1 MFTRKNNDLKA
12 AHTLAKFCTF
22 IVPLVFAVGS
32 IGTATASTVIKTNAA
47 KVPVADQSA
56 QSRRTALR
64 QAMEQVLVKMSGT
77 DAVLAHPAIQ
87 TALQSPARYLSAY
100 QFDYEDGRQ
109 YYAGE
114 FSRKVLVD
122 LLRDASLPVWGQRR
136 PDTLIWLAN
145 QEDRDKWILREGQPG
160 ELTAV
165 IRTASE
171 RYGVPVTLPLMDLTD
186 NSAISVYDVWGQFG
200 SVLNQ
205 ASERYRPEF
214 IIGARLHRRPEEAT
228 PEFLSTEEKLEQALS
243 DSNLAFAYSA
253 EENTTQEEE
262 NTSRFSSSSTL
273 PVQDATPGNRLIED
287 SKTAGGELAQQEIT
301 ADNGVEDADP
311 AVDTAGEPTMPARAG
326 SGEYALEW
334 TLLEGADTQ
343 FGVVRASTAEGALSE
358 FMHVYSQY
366 LGQRFA
372 VSVDADANTTGEIVS
387 ISVANLDGLEKYVH
401 AQRFLN
407 DMSIVKQA
415 MLSQQNGSVATFE
428 VKLVGTVSD
437 FVNALSLDSQLQ
449 PVRDT
454 FGRPLE
460 GHNFYWNE

>member
-1 MFTRKNNDLKA
+1 MFTRKNNDLKP

-205 ASERYRPEF
+205 ASERYRPEL
-214 IIGARLHRRPEEAT
+214 IIGARLHHKPEASA
-228 PEFLSTEEKLEQALS
+228 PEFLSTEEQLERALS

-253 EENTTQEEE
+253 EDNAEQAELTERSTARSGLPENRSMQ
-262 NTSRFSSSSTL
+262 S
-273 PVQDATPGNRLIED
+273 
-287 SKTAGGELAQQEIT
+287 IT
-301 ADNGVEDADP
+301 ADDSRPIGERDDTRMAISEDNVSEAAQAADI
-311 AVDTAGEPTMPARAG
+311 VDAPTMPARAG

-343 FGVVRASTAEGALSE
+343 FGIVRANTAEDALSE
-358 FMHVYSQY
+358 FMHLYSLY

-415 MLSQQNGSVATFE
+415 MLSRQRGSVATFE